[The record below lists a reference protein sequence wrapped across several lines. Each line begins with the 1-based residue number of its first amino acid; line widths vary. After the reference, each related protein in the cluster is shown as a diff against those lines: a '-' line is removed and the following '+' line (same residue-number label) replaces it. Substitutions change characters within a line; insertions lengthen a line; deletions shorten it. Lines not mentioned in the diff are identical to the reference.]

1 MPIVQQP
8 PSSTIVGGS
17 LARLAPV
24 RLMPERYSR
33 HMQIITKL
41 KQIRRVQVSTTSDKN
56 GYVIDVFTPSQSTTH
71 IPTSLEAADTA
82 LVAAKG
88 RQSVPLFRQPDVHVV
103 KHFADFVEL
112 RDQLYETCRS
122 AHPHTNCKFCSEV
135 ARFLLLGAVLPGT
148 LLTWLLPQH
157 QRTKAVQRFVESLLQ
172 LAASCPVIDA
182 DACPYQEKLPRQL
195 TKFLFGDASPLA

>member
-56 GYVIDVFTPSQSTTH
+56 GYVIDVSTPSQSTTH

-88 RQSVPLFRQPDVHVV
+88 RQSVPLFRQPDVHVE

-112 RDQLYETCRS
+112 RDQLYETCPLGAPS
-122 AHPHTNCKFCSEV
+122 YKLSEV

-148 LLTWLLPQH
+148 LLT
-157 QRTKAVQRFVESLLQ
+157 
-172 LAASCPVIDA
+172 
-182 DACPYQEKLPRQL
+182 
-195 TKFLFGDASPLA
+195 